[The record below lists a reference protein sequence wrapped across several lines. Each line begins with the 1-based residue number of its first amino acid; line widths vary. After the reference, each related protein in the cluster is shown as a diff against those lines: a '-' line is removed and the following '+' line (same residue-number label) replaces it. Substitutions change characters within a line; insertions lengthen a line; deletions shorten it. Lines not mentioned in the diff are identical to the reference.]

1 MARKAIQDAIRFFSD
16 ETSAR
21 QLTGD
26 EKSKMDCDR
35 RVDLLVGIIELTW
48 VPLVIQRWFAVG
60 LILRIGQIFGLSSIG
75 RSRIGCCPFLYARV
89 LF

>member
-16 ETSAR
+16 EISAR

-26 EKSKMDCDR
+26 EKSKMNGDR

-48 VPLVIQRWFAVG
+48 VPLVIQR
-60 LILRIGQIFGLSSIG
+60 
-75 RSRIGCCPFLYARV
+75 
-89 LF
+89 